1 MQVLALIVKVLSS
14 LRKFERCNTPPH
26 DSPQTAAG
34 AGEEAGTIFLKLFDW
49 IVIFIGI
56 LLNWKIEDV
65 KSLLNC
71 LLVWTLFL
79 KGQGQIDI

>member
-1 MQVLALIVKVLSS
+1 MTVPRLQTVQL
-14 LRKFERCNTPPH
+14 TPRE
-26 DSPQTAAG
+26 T
-34 AGEEAGTIFLKLFDW
+34 GEEARTIFLKLFDW
-49 IVIFIGI
+49 IFIFVGI